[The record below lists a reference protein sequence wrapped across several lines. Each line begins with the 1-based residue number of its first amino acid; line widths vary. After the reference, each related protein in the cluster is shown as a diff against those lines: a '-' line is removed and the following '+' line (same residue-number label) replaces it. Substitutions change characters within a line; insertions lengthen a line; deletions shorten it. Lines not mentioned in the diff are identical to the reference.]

1 MTNTVSFDFTG
12 ATALVT
18 GGTSGIG
25 HATATLLRDCGA
37 QVTITGTKPSSG
49 DYDVDLAGMAYKQLE
64 VTDPATVDELAI
76 SFSALDILIN
86 NAGANFPG
94 GLDEATVEGFEASVD
109 LNLLAPFRLTTA
121 LHDALKASPASGGS
135 SVVMMA
141 SLAAMRAVPVV
152 PGYGSAKA
160 GVLALTRNLA
170 MKWVGDGIRVN
181 AVVPGVT
188 ATRMTA
194 SMDYVPEIKQEQLDH
209 IPLGRF
215 AEPAEIASPILYLC
229 TANASYCTGTALV
242 VDGGYSVV

>member
-1 MTNTVSFDFTG
+1 MTNRASFDFTD

-18 GGTSGIG
+18 GATSGIG

-37 QVTITGTKPSSG
+37 RVTITGTKPSPQ
-49 DYDVDLAGMAYKQLE
+49 DYDVDLDGMAYRQLDI
-64 VTDPATVDELAI
+64 TNTVAADELAA
-76 SFSALDILIN
+76 SFSTLDILIN

-94 GLDEATVEGFEASVD
+94 GLDESTVEGFVASVE

-121 LHDALKASPASGGS
+121 LHGALRASNAPGGA
-135 SVVMMA
+135 SVVMLA
-141 SLAAMRAVPVV
+141 SMAAMRAVPVV

-170 MKWVGDGIRVN
+170 VKWVGDGIRIN

-194 SMDYVPEIKQEQLDH
+194 SMDYIPEVKKEQIDH

-215 AEPAEIASPILYLC
+215 ANPAEIAAPILFLC
-229 TANASYCTGTALV
+229 TENASYCTGSALV

>member
-1 MTNTVSFDFTG
+1 MTNRTSFDFTD

-18 GGTSGIG
+18 GATSGIG

-37 QVTITGTKPSSG
+37 QVTVTGTKPSPQ
-49 DYDVDLAGMAYKQLE
+49 DYDVDLAGMAYRQLE
-64 VTDPATVDELAI
+64 ITDPAATDELAA

-94 GLDEATVEGFEASVD
+94 GLDESTSEGFAASVD

-121 LHDALKASPASGGS
+121 LHHALKASNAPGGASI
-135 SVVMMA
+135 VMLA
-141 SLAAMRAVPVV
+141 SMAAMRAVPVV

-170 MKWVGDGIRVN
+170 VKWVGDGIRIN

-194 SMDYVPEIKQEQLDH
+194 SMDYIPEVKKEQIDH

-215 AEPAEIASPILYLC
+215 ANAAEIAAPILFLC
-229 TANASYCTGTALV
+229 TENASYCTGSALV